1 MSDDRAFIF
10 CRGCHRSFGRN
21 SDHPDAAGR
30 NGPVTITEV
39 SVDPLW
45 VSGGTAT
52 AVGVSG
58 TVAGEQRFYF
68 IPFMTVDQA
77 KPHVGERCDISW
89 QWHSEFDWLLGDGGS
104 VREGRMVTN
113 FHCEPASR

>member
-1 MSDDRAFIF
+1 MIALSASVAVAIALSVATQTLPTQQ
-10 CRGCHRSFGRN
+10 GGT
-21 SDHPDAAGR
+21 DH
-30 NGPVTITEV
+30 VTIAEV

-45 VSGGTAT
+45 VSGVTAT

-89 QWHSEFDWLLGDGGS
+89 QWHSEFDWMLGDGRS

-113 FHCEPASR
+113 FHCEPESR